1 MNIGNIL
8 PVTNAQGVA
17 PEPDPSE
24 KAVAS
29 LSKRGQIGGE
39 ETDKS
44 VAEQARLFHSKG
56 AAFVSLFVDILTGIN
71 KVCARLSA

>member
-29 LSKRGQIGGE
+29 LSKRGQRE
-39 ETDKS
+39 HRE
-44 VAEQARLFHSKG
+44 H
-56 AAFVSLFVDILTGIN
+56 
-71 KVCARLSA
+71 